1 MQEGSE
7 ISLCLKKKK
16 KVDKVVGIAY
26 LGSWSRERH

>member
-7 ISLCLKKKK
+7 ISLCLKKK